1 MSTTLNTQ
9 HDIDFRPVRTRS
21 VTTPIV
27 EDDPNRG
34 MSDTDMD
41 TILDMESTD
50 TLARTFRPVV

>member
-21 VTTPIV
+21 VV
-27 EDDPNRG
+27 SHGEDANRG
-34 MSDTDMD
+34 MTDAEMD

>member
-1 MSTTLNTQ
+1 MSTWLRSQRITTP
-9 HDIDFRPVRTRS
+9 IRTRS
-21 VTTPIV
+21 VSTPIV

-50 TLARTFRPVV
+50 TLARTFRPVEA